1 MPPPPPPTPNRQGV
15 ELLEEGSGG
24 RGGAD
29 LKTAMTTVA
38 EFEFDSGN
46 GGMFAAPLAG
56 GNAVDSAKT
65 SEENEAFLMGGAD
78 TKRQQ
83 QHHHPPGWMKAF
95 MNFFNKLSGRKLLLM
110 AKTSARGLIDRGPT
124 IKDVE
129 EVFAHV
135 TDTTATLAVGFFS
148 LRFGGKTPALVA
160 TLVMLAATRSV
171 VSAASTSGLSG
182 AGMTSADMGS
192 SGTCEP
198 GNTTDWATLIVF
210 LLILNVIVMIS
221 ATLGMRTCLQ
231 WVLATVVEWTR
242 RMGRIRGGGASA

>member
-1 MPPPPPPTPNRQGV
+1 PPTPNRQGV

-78 TKRQQ
+78 TRQQ

-148 LRFGGKTPALVA
+148 SLRFGGKTPALVA

-182 AGMTSADMGS
+182 AGMTSADM
-192 SGTCEP
+192 
-198 GNTTDWATLIVF
+198 
-210 LLILNVIVMIS
+210 
-221 ATLGMRTCLQ
+221 
-231 WVLATVVEWTR
+231 
-242 RMGRIRGGGASA
+242 